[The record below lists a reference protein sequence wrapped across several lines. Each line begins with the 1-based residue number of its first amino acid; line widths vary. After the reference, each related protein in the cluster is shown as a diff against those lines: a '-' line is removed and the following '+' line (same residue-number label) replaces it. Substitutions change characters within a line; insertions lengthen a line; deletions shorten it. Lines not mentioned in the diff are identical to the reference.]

1 MVIIIFYNIQT
12 FYIASRSSLEVVKY
26 SSTLIELVS
35 IALASFIWLLSI
47 SSFITSS
54 NTLQNN
60 RHTKFHDGNQSTVVD
75 CFPNQLAEIQ

>member
-1 MVIIIFYNIQT
+1 MTNKIGKPGRGKNEKRLAECVASTHYGLFYNLP
-12 FYIASRSSLEVVKY
+12 IAKQ
-26 SSTLIELVS
+26 
-35 IALASFIWLLSI
+35 A
-47 SSFITSS
+47 S